1 MNIELTD
8 MVFPFQVIESR
19 KLDRAVTGQQATP
32 TRHAVDED
40 DDEESNRRSPSTL
53 ATALLVRSN
62 RRRHFIVIVMR
73 SRFN

>member
-40 DDEESNRRSPSTL
+40 DDEESNRRSPST
-53 ATALLVRSN
+53 
-62 RRRHFIVIVMR
+62 
-73 SRFN
+73 